1 MSVTA
6 HVPSDNWSAHRHRT
20 RRAIVEAF
28 LEMLVDENP
37 ATVSM
42 PAVARRAGVSIRTLY
57 RYVPNK
63 DALVEAASTH
73 LHADLLDEFGGEPTT
88 NELPSYLRRLWPKL
102 AANVPGIWVQQTNA
116 TGREI
121 RRRRLER
128 RRAVLTEELRGRASD
143 ERLAETVD
151 SIIAVT
157 SSSMM
162 VEFVDRMGHTPGRAA
177 ELAARLV
184 QLVLDDAVG
193 PPPSVSP
200 PPSDHHGGSP

>member
-1 MSVTA
+1 MSVA
-6 HVPSDNWSAHRHRT
+6 EHAPSDNRSAHRDRT
-20 RRAIVEAF
+20 RGAIVQAF
-28 LEMLVDENP
+28 LEILVDENP

-73 LHADLLDEFGGEPTT
+73 LHADLLDELGGEPTT
-88 NELPSYLRRLWPKL
+88 SDLPGYLGRLWPKL
-102 AANVPGIWVQQTNA
+102 AANIPGIWVQQTNA

-121 RRRRLER
+121 RRLRLER
-128 RRAVLTEELRGRASD
+128 RRTVLTEELRDRVSD
-143 ERLAETVD
+143 VRLAETVD
-151 SIIAVT
+151 SIIAIT

-162 VEFVDRMGHTPGRAA
+162 VELVDRMGHTPGRAA

-184 QLVLDDAVG
+184 QLVLDDAAG